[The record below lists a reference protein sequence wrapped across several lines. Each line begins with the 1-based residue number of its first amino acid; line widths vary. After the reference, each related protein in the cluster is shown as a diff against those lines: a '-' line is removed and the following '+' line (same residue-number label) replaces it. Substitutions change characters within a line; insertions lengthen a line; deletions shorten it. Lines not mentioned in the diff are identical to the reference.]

1 MYAYRVETA
10 VPQNGE
16 LKLDLQTFQPGE
28 IIEIIVLSLTSS
40 KTESS
45 LSATE
50 AQPKVNGHHLHSQV
64 DFNVAQ
70 TRRRAALNAIQR
82 GKYAVVTPS
91 PGESWPSET
100 FAASKA
106 EEKLTEERRWLQ

>member
-16 LKLDLQTFQPGE
+16 LTLDLQTFPPGE
-28 IIEIIVLSLTSS
+28 LIEVIILSLTST
-40 KTESS
+40 KDESS
-45 LSATE
+45 LLLAETP
-50 AQPKVNGHHLHSQV
+50 PKLNGHHLHSQA
-64 DFNVAQ
+64 DFDPAQ
-70 TRRRAALNAIQR
+70 TRRRMALNAIQR

-106 EEKLTEERRWLQ
+106 AEKLTEERRWLQ